1 MLERI
6 LILTPQSWDPEILM
20 TFNVLIWN
28 WRLWRWP
35 WMRSWLKLWF
45 APRCLL
51 MAPISPHWS
60 YGMMQT
66 SLKFPHHKQHLLP
79 PDPTPNGSG
88 MDPLG
93 YLTSSF
99 VPLALRPCDRCNVR
113 MMHWCM
119 HIECIGSFTLHFQV
133 GFQWDRF
140 QNEWDCHPT
149 VAIPIPEQPT
159 SRFLATAH
167 LQYQKQ
173 RNQRTRQF

>member
-1 MLERI
+1 
-6 LILTPQSWDPEILM
+6 
-20 TFNVLIWN
+20 
-28 WRLWRWP
+28 
-35 WMRSWLKLWF
+35 MRSWLKLWF

-60 YGMMQT
+60 YRMMQT

-79 PDPTPNGSG
+79 PDPTPNGPG

-93 YLTSSF
+93 YLTWSF

-133 GFQWDRF
+133 WFQWDRF
-140 QNEWDCHPT
+140 QNRSHFFAKTRGQGRAVCKVIFEIITIFGVYLIIHF
-149 VAIPIPEQPT
+149 VILGGN
-159 SRFLATAH
+159 SRAVSSNMQH
-167 LQYQKQ
+167 LNL
-173 RNQRTRQF
+173 RGFHNQFCGS